1 MIQSLERAFA
11 ILQLLDQQEPTAEGL
26 GAQDVATRMGLKF
39 PTAHSFLKS
48 LVELGYLER
57 VPASGKYR
65 VSAKLARLGNRQGRL
80 KALETVATREIEG
93 LAERFHETV
102 SLSLEVDFRRRGLVL
117 AESTQE
123 LRVVQR
129 QGDGTFYPYP
139 VGRVHLSHMS
149 PARLDAFVAE
159 RGLPTGEWPG
169 VTTREELDAALER
182 IRREG
187 CEVKRNEAI
196 GAAALAVPVLGL
208 EEELNA
214 ALCLVLPLL
223 RLDAAKCREIIVALQ
238 ESAQRITTAMQ
249 EQ

>member
-11 ILQLLDQQEPTAEGL
+11 ILQLLDRHEPADEGL
-26 GAQDVATRMGLKF
+26 GAQDIATQMGLKF

-57 VPASGKYR
+57 VPGTGKYR
-65 VSAKLARLGNRQGRL
+65 IATRLARLGNRQSRIR
-80 KALETVATREIEG
+80 ALEAAATREIEA

-102 SLSLEVDFRRRGLVL
+102 SLSLETDFHRRGLVL

-139 VGRVHLSHMS
+139 VGRVHLS
-149 PARLDAFVAE
+149 RLSLQRLETFLAE

-169 VTTREELDAALER
+169 VTTRAELDAALER
-182 IRREG
+182 IRQSG
-187 CEVKRNEAI
+187 SEVKRNEAI
-196 GAAALAVPVLGL
+196 GAAAIAVPVLGL

-223 RLDAAKCREIIVALQ
+223 RLDEAKCREIIVALQ

-249 EQ
+249 EG